1 MSDADRDL
9 EPSKPAEATLDN
21 SPKSTAIDVID
32 EPSIAVTDD
41 HEAPTADAETG
52 RRPADWGLITAC
64 FVIACALLA
73 IVWGVTSAST
83 GSDGVN
89 RPDVI
94 EDLSPVENAQQAFQ
108 QEQVMVDLE
117 FGYEAVL
124 IIDGIEL
131 EIARIG
137 EFSVDPEDAGQQ
149 VSIPPTAVFDPGNS
163 IITFRP
169 SDDAIITSFAEGLH
183 LAQVVYWKIEEGREN
198 ASSYRWSFEVV

>member
-1 MSDADRDL
+1 VSDADLDL
-9 EPSKPAEATLDN
+9 EPSDATDAAAGKP
-21 SPKSTAIDVID
+21 PGSTTVDVID
-32 EPSIAVTDD
+32 DSSIETVAEAETSELDTD
-41 HEAPTADAETG
+41 TG
-52 RRPADWGLITAC
+52 RRRIDWGLLAAC

-73 IVWGVTSAST
+73 IIWGVTSANT
-83 GSDGVN
+83 GSDGID

-108 QEQVMVDLE
+108 QEQVMVDLQ

-131 EIARIG
+131 DIARIG

-169 SDDAIITSFAEGLH
+169 SDDAAITNFNEGRH
-183 LAQVVYWKIEEGREN
+183 QAQVIYWKIEEGRAN